1 MTMGDRI
8 KMGTSQAAA
17 SASTAHMIAV
27 IALQMI
33 REDPELVTRLQE
45 TARKARTPFNP
56 DRVDEKALEMSE
68 MALTII
74 GQKLLRHQG
83 PLATFQVVVPHTVN
97 DEGLAQSAGAL
108 AVGSFTTE
116 FVHSDPDEFEAFS
129 AWMADKH
136 PGSVDPREIKR
147 SAIEGADQLL
157 TLMAHAANVVA
168 EAEAEPEA
176 VHDDST

>member
-33 REDPELVTRLQE
+33 REDPVLVVQLQQA
-45 TARKARTPFNP
+45 ARKAKTPFNP
-56 DRVDEKALEMSE
+56 DRVDAKALEMSE

-83 PLATFQVVVPHTVN
+83 PLATFQVVIPHTGE
-97 DEGLAQSAGAL
+97 DDGLEQSAGAL

-116 FVHSDPDEFEAFS
+116 YVHSDPERFAAF
-129 AWMADKH
+129 AGWMSDTH
-136 PGSVDPREIKR
+136 PGAVEPREIKR

-157 TLMAHAANVVA
+157 TLMAHAANVMA
-168 EAEAEPEA
+168 DEPEA